1 MVTQKGRLTVCL
13 SLSSS
18 SSGSNLPPASTA
30 QSGLD
35 FPPLALPTIEGE
47 FEHVTPRD
55 CLLPLAPL
63 QL

>member
-1 MVTQKGRLTVCL
+1 MVRQKGRLTVCL

-18 SSGSNLPPASTA
+18 SGSNLPLASTA